1 MSSSFDLDINNY
13 TNNDL
18 VDFFKLP
25 KEHTVSDIEL
35 NETVMREQLLKSGN
49 VDKKFKSQ
57 IVDFLKRAKEKLM
70 IVKMHLKQEIFDHT
84 TLSKNQKLYSTDY
97 PASKK
102 TESRHLEITER
113 PETEFVH
120 VQTSDFLPGKIN
132 PLKTRVISK
141 CLTIDTRFRDNF
153 YKTSSS
159 DFNFNMPLKLNKVV
173 SMQLSSFEIPVSFY
187 GISSSYGNNFLYIS
201 VLINYS
207 LFSSNYIINGVS
219 VNKSSTIIF
228 GNIILGK
235 PMNYDVNKVNVCGD
249 AIILK
254 SIPESNEYMK
264 IIPGGTFVEMT
275 KIIKIPDGNY
285 NSDYLVY
292 IINNLIAP
300 KNPKYPSTTNTTPF
314 LNTNSIFNY
323 IQLILD
329 INTGGN
335 NLSSG
340 SGSGKVS
347 IINTL
352 PSYVL
357 PTSNTINYGYAI
369 HSMSLDFTKDINGN
383 TNNLPVSSKIGWNL
397 GYTQEKYTSSTNLSI
412 VHDINNIPNIS
423 LVDSIVMVA
432 DTIIEPATIRYIYLA
447 IDDYN
452 NSVNDLF
459 LTAYN
464 NSLMSPNVLARIS
477 IKGSYFSLLMEND
490 LTVVTEPRVYFG
502 PVDIQKLKVQLYDD
516 FGRILDMNNANYSFC
531 ITFKM
536 LHDL

>member
-1 MSSSFDLDINNY
+1 
-13 TNNDL
+13 
-18 VDFFKLP
+18 
-25 KEHTVSDIEL
+25 
-35 NETVMREQLLKSGN
+35 
-49 VDKKFKSQ
+49 
-57 IVDFLKRAKEKLM
+57 
-70 IVKMHLKQEIFDHT
+70 
-84 TLSKNQKLYSTDY
+84 
-97 PASKK
+97 
-102 TESRHLEITER
+102 
-113 PETEFVH
+113 
-120 VQTSDFLPGKIN
+120 
-132 PLKTRVISK
+132 
-141 CLTIDTRFRDNF
+141 
-153 YKTSSS
+153 
-159 DFNFNMPLKLNKVV
+159 
-173 SMQLSSFEIPVSFY
+173 
-187 GISSSYGNNFLYIS
+187 
-201 VLINYS
+201 
-207 LFSSNYIINGVS
+207 
-219 VNKSSTIIF
+219 
-228 GNIILGK
+228 
-235 PMNYDVNKVNVCGD
+235 
-249 AIILK
+249 
-254 SIPESNEYMK
+254 MK
-264 IIPGGTFVEMT
+264 IMPGETYVEMT

-285 NSDYLVY
+285 NSDYLIY
-292 IINNLIAP
+292 TINNLIAP
-300 KNPKYPSTTNTTPF
+300 KNPKYPSTANASPF

-323 IQLILD
+323 IQLVLD

-357 PTSNTINYGYAI
+357 STSNIINYGYAI
-369 HSMSLDFTKDINGN
+369 SSIILDFTKDINGN
-383 TNNLPVSSKIGWNL
+383 KDNLSVSSKIGWNL
-397 GYTQEKYTSSTNLSI
+397 GYTQQKYTESTNLSI
-412 VHDINNIPNIS
+412 INDINNVPNIS
-423 LVDSIVMVA
+423 LVNSIVIVA

-459 LTAYN
+459 ITAYN